1 MWGKEKDME
10 GIRKIEFKEDYYTHK
25 NSKIEVYL

>member
-10 GIRKIEFKEDYYTHK
+10 GVRKIEFKGDYTHK
-25 NSKIEVYL
+25 NSKIEIYL